1 MSMRLHTTYLISAVL
16 ASVLIAALPRF
27 MSLTLGA
34 SSDKHTRA
42 LAGTAPKET
51 ADRILVYKK
60 RRTMELMSK
69 GKILKTYKIALGGEP
84 VGPKRVQGDH
94 KTPEGEYKIDS
105 RNPKS
110 RFYLAL
116 HISYPNADD
125 GKRARQLG
133 MSPGGAI
140 MIHGLGKEFG
150 WLGSAHTLSDWTDGC
165 IAVTNEEMEEIWRL
179 VPIGTTIE
187 IFP

>member
-1 MSMRLHTTYLISAVL
+1 MIATLPIFITLLPGISNGLPAPGL
-16 ASVLIAALPRF
+16 LQAAP
-27 MSLTLGA
+27 T
-34 SSDKHTRA
+34 
-42 LAGTAPKET
+42 ET
-51 ADRILVYKK
+51 ADRIVVYKK
-60 RRTMELMSK
+60 RRIMELMSR
-69 GKILKTYKIALGGEP
+69 GKIMKTYKIALGGQP

-94 KTPEGEYKIDS
+94 KTPEGKYKIDS
-105 RNPKS
+105 KNPKS

-125 GKRARQLG
+125 RKRARQLG

-150 WLGSAHTLSDWTDGC
+150 WLGRTHTLYDWTDGC

-179 VPIGTTIE
+179 VPIGTPIQ

>member
-1 MSMRLHTTYLISAVL
+1 MSMRLHSAYLTSAAL
-16 ASVLIAALPRF
+16 ASVVIAALPSF
-27 MSLTLGA
+27 TVFIPDV
-34 SSDKHTRA
+34 SSSVPSPGLSPA
-42 LAGTAPKET
+42 APKET
-51 ADRILVYKK
+51 ADRIVVYKK

-69 GKILKTYKIALGGEP
+69 ERILKTYKIALGGEP
-84 VGPKRVQGDH
+84 VGPKRGQGDH

-125 GKRARQLG
+125 RRRARQLG